1 MKRNIYNKIKK
12 MYKNMQK
19 KRRLKGK
26 YKFENRKKDFSKL
39 CIIIAGYKP
48 FLYSTIFKRI
58 EKFIPKDIE
67 VCIVSSGKYEKELSK
82 IAEDNEWSY
91 LSTKRNCV
99 SLAQNIAIKLFDK
112 AEYIYK
118 LDEDIFVTK
127 GYFETLYKTY
137 KDCENNGDYQVGI
150 VAPTIPINGY
160 GNLNILKRFNMEKVY
175 TEKFERPKYAAGRNR
190 KIESDPNVAKFM
202 WGENEYLP
210 TIDEMNYQMSNDKFS
225 YNACPIRF
233 SIGAILFKRK
243 FWEDMQYFKVK
254 RGNCLGIDEEQICSF
269 CIISSRVILV
279 SNNTVVGHLSF
290 GTQNE
295 EMKKYFITNITKFEI

>member
-269 CIISSRVILV
+269 CIISSRAIIV

>member
-1 MKRNIYNKIKK
+1 MKINIYNKIKK
-12 MYKNMQK
+12 VYKNMQK

-26 YKFENRKKDFSKL
+26 YKFESRKKDFSKL

-67 VCIVSSGKYEKELSK
+67 VCIVSSGKYDKDLSK

-99 SLAQNIAIKLFDK
+99 SLAQNIVIKLFDK

-160 GNLNILKRFNMEKVY
+160 GNLNILKRFNMEKLY

-210 TIDEMNYQMSNDKFS
+210 TIDEMNYQMSNDEFS

-233 SIGAILFKRK
+233 SIGAILFRRK
-243 FWEDMQYFKVK
+243 LWEDMHYFEVK

-269 CIISSRVILV
+269 CMISSRAIIV

>member
-160 GNLNILKRFNMEKVY
+160 GNLNILKRFNIEKLY

>member
-1 MKRNIYNKIKK
+1 MKRNIYTKMKK
-12 MYKNMQK
+12 LYRNMRKQ
-19 KRRLKGK
+19 RRLKGK
-26 YKFENRKKDFSKL
+26 YKFENRKKHFSKL

-48 FLYSTIFKRI
+48 FIYSTIFKRI